1 MRVLIVGAG
10 VIGSVYAGRL
20 LAAGHAVTLCAR
32 GRRLAELEESGL
44 ILEDAHTRQRVC
56 HKVAVVGPSDA
67 VGLRCDLTLVAVQRD
82 QMITTVPLLQTLGA
96 DVLLFGNAAGL
107 VIALTEATGPRAL
120 FGFPAAAGIRD
131 GTAVRFV
138 LIRQQKTMLAD
149 PGHPRSARVLA
160 LARLFRIAGFP
171 TRVAA
176 DADGW
181 LTAHAA
187 FIVPIALALYR
198 VDVQSRQFA
207 VDQQLLRMM
216 LAATRQA
223 FGALLAAGNTE
234 IPGNLHWLYLR
245 LPERFAM
252 YYWRRVLSGP
262 RGELWFAAHTRSA
275 PEEMASLAYVLRS
288 AIDRTGH
295 QAPHWTRCWRAGS
308 PDGPTRATVMRYYAL
323 LPATTSV
330 LRRQLSAG

>member
-32 GRRLAELEESGL
+32 AGRLAELEESGL
-44 ILEDAHTRQRVC
+44 VLDDAHSGQRVC
-56 HKVAVVGPSDA
+56 HEVAVVGPTDA
-67 VGLRCDLTLVAVQRD
+67 AGLRCDLALVAVRRD
-82 QMITTVPLLQTLGA
+82 QMITTLPLLQTLGA
-96 DVLLFGNAAGL
+96 DVMFFGNAAGL
-107 VIALTEATGPRAL
+107 VNALTEAMGDRAL
-120 FGFPAAAGIRD
+120 FGFPAAAGVRD
-131 GTAVRFV
+131 GPTVRFV

-149 PGHPRSARVLA
+149 PGHRRSARILA
-160 LARLFRIAGFP
+160 LARMFRASGFP
-171 TRVAA
+171 TTIAA
-176 DADGW
+176 DADDW

-198 VDVQSRQFA
+198 VGVEPRRLAADE
-207 VDQQLLRMM
+207 QLLLTMVR
-216 LAATRQA
+216 ATRQA
-223 FGALLAAGNTE
+223 FGALAADGNTE

-275 PEEMASLAYVLRS
+275 PEEMASLAHALRS
-288 AIDRTGH
+288 VIDRAGH
-295 QAPHWTRCWRAGS
+295 RAPAL
-308 PDGPTRATVMRYYAL
+308 DAL
-323 LPATTSV
+323 LADGQP
-330 LRRQLSAG
+330 

>member
-32 GRRLAELEESGL
+32 GHRLAELEESGL
-44 ILEDAHTRQRVC
+44 ILENAHTGQRVC
-56 HKVAVVGPSDA
+56 HNVEVVGPSDA
-67 VGLRCDLTLVAVQRD
+67 ISLHCDLALVAVQRD
-82 QMITTVPLLQTLGA
+82 QMITTVPLLQTLRA
-96 DVLLFGNAAGL
+96 DVLFFGNAAGL
-107 VIALTEATGPRAL
+107 VIALTEATGPRVL

-138 LIRQQKTMLAD
+138 IIRQQKTMLAD

-160 LARLFRIAGFP
+160 LARLFRTAGFP
-171 TRVAA
+171 TTVAV

-198 VDVQSRQFA
+198 VGVQPRRLA
-207 VDQQLLRMM
+207 ADERLLRMM
-216 LAATRQA
+216 VAATRQA

-262 RGELWFAAHTRSA
+262 RGELWFAAHTRCA
-275 PEEMASLAYVLRS
+275 PEEMASLAYALRS
-288 AIDRTGH
+288 AIDRAGH
-295 QAPHWTRCWRAGS
+295 RAPALDSLLAGGQ
-308 PDGPTRATVMRYYAL
+308 P
-323 LPATTSV
+323 
-330 LRRQLSAG
+330 

>member
-32 GRRLAELEESGL
+32 GHRLAELEESGL
-44 ILEDAHTRQRVC
+44 ILEDAQTGQRVC
-56 HKVAVVGPSDA
+56 HEVAVVRPSDA
-67 VGLRCDLTLVAVQRD
+67 VGLGCDLTLVAVQRD

-96 DVLLFGNAAGL
+96 DVLFFGNAAGL

-138 LIRQQKTMLAD
+138 LIHQQKTMLAD
-149 PGHPRSARVLA
+149 PGHPRSARVMVLA
-160 LARLFRIAGFP
+160 KLFRTAGFP
-171 TRVAA
+171 TTVAA

-187 FIVPIALALYR
+187 FIVPIAFALYR
-198 VDVQSRQFA
+198 VGVQSHRLA
-207 VDQQLLRMM
+207 NDEQLLRTMV
-216 LAATRQA
+216 AATRQA

-252 YYWRRVLSGP
+252 YYWRHVLSGP

-275 PEEMASLAYVLRS
+275 PEEMASLAYALRS
-288 AIDRTGH
+288 AIDRAGH
-295 QAPHWTRCWRAGS
+295 PAPALDSLLAG
-308 PDGPTRATVMRYYAL
+308 
-323 LPATTSV
+323 
-330 LRRQLSAG
+330 RQP